1 MSVSPEQPPVY
12 PAPTGVVDQPTAP
25 LDPVAERGV
34 SGAYATDLYAAD
46 ARQTFWRL
54 ESLRTALTVVGL
66 LALIAIGLAVWALV
80 KANHNNGR
88 TLSGV
93 PANTAAVVALN
104 RRVNNL
110 EATMRTLRTTGGTH
124 LATAQSLAAR
134 IAALQQSEK
143 QLASQVGHGGSAA
156 QVSQLASKYSAL
168 SAKVSQWVGKEAAL
182 SGQVSGLQGRV
193 SQLAGQVSQLKAQST
208 GQTTTTGTS
217 TGP

>member
-1 MSVSPEQPPVY
+1 MSVPPERPPVY
-12 PAPTGVVDQPTAP
+12 PPPGAPVDQPTAP
-25 LDPVAERGV
+25 LDPVADRGV
-34 SGAYATDLYAAD
+34 PHAYRTDPYAAD

-66 LALIAIGLAVWALV
+66 LALIAIGLAVWALIR
-80 KANHNNGR
+80 ANHNNGR
-88 TLSGV
+88 TSSGV
-93 PANTAAVVALN
+93 PANTAAVIALN
-104 RRVNNL
+104 RRVSNL
-110 EATMRTLRTTGGTH
+110 EASMRTLRTSGGTH

-143 QLASQVGHGGSAA
+143 QLASQVGHGGSSA
-156 QVSQLASKYSAL
+156 QVSQLANKYSAL

-182 SGQVSGLQGRV
+182 SGKVSGLQGRV
-193 SQLAGQVSQLKAQST
+193 SQLAGQVSQLKAQSS